1 MRSAS
6 PWSERFG
13 VAAIV
18 LLLVTVCLLPWLHG
32 GNIPL
37 ARLVLQV
44 GSAAAALLSLVS
56 SVLRR
61 EQSEFPRI
69 IFPLGVLFA
78 VAVIQLTPV
87 HAPMVSQ
94 MNHAV
99 LADLRPDFTQF
110 NQSEMTVR
118 TASPGDTRMVAAQL
132 VALMLLA
139 ITAFDQIRTQRTVI
153 WSLATF
159 TANASL
165 LSLLALVQSL
175 QADLFLIRDEWWT
188 GMGMPFGTFVNPNNA
203 AGWFALGL
211 ASGIGLLV
219 LQLDT
224 PAGSGGYSRH
234 DNNTIQLIS
243 RIIRYIA
250 ALNSRQ
256 VLVWFSIAL
265 IVCAIAAT
273 RSRGGMMAAV
283 IALGAMILVCLQVR
297 RLAVITIVLLAS
309 CAAITSLMVYLNLH
323 QGAIQELQTLRDPA
337 GELAGRFQHWR
348 DSLRAVS
355 DFPVLGGGLGAY
367 RYVTLPFQTKDIGAW
382 SQNADNQYVEV
393 LVEAG
398 MIGCAAFVM
407 LGLPILLRAIRAV
420 RLFVVGAAGRS
431 AAAVALVLV
440 FATVSQATSAFVDF
454 GTALPASSSLFV
466 VLTSM
471 LAAIQ
476 EPALSASFRPSGRLV
491 AAGMRFVLIAA
502 AILFTRDLSAA
513 HECYVATIAGRKLDE
528 PPGSWEGI
536 REREMLLDT
545 ARIALTARSD
555 DARTL
560 ELVSRLLDDVTR
572 SQFLRGL
579 PGLHVP
585 ENFQNA
591 WPRTTCIAL
600 ARRMNS
606 LSDDPVSQQHLR
618 KVFLNHLDRS
628 GIAEHADDVLL
639 RMPLP
644 APVVR
649 RTAKWLVASRPRSQS
664 DEYRSRARFMEPA
677 NGQLGFELGEIA
689 FLNGHPSQPEDIWK
703 YALKSDESLRYL
715 ILDVY
720 ATADRMAEGF
730 ETFGPTIY
738 AHAVKALMQS
748 RRPELTDRL
757 RSTAASLWVEPESTP
772 STQLQ
777 QVRDYHLRHLG
788 DLQARI
794 EWLERCVSW
803 QPDTLRYHQELA
815 IAYSN
820 TERWGDSE
828 DQWYEVLRLDAEN
841 QAATRGIAA
850 IREKRNHQE
859 K

>member
-61 EQSEFPRI
+61 EQAEFPRI

-99 LADLRPDFTQF
+99 LADLRPDFTQL

-165 LSLLALVQSL
+165 LSLLALVQLL
-175 QADLFLIRDEWWT
+175 QGDLFLIRDEWWT
-188 GMGMPFGTFVNPNNA
+188 GMGLPFGTFVNPNNA
-203 AGWFALGL
+203 AGWLALGL

-219 LQLDT
+219 MQLET
-224 PAGSGGYSRH
+224 PADSGRYTRH
-234 DNNTIQLIS
+234 DNNSIELFFRIS
-243 RIIRYIA
+243 RYFA

-256 VLVWFSIAL
+256 VLVWFSVAVIA
-265 IVCAIAAT
+265 CAIAAT

-283 IALGAMILVCLQVR
+283 IALGAMILVRSQVR
-297 RLAVITIVLLAS
+297 RLTVITIVVLICSALVS
-309 CAAITSLMVYLNLH
+309 GLMVFLNLH

-348 DSLRAVS
+348 DSLQAVL
-355 DFPVLGGGLGAY
+355 DFPVLGTGLGAY
-367 RYVTLPFQTKDIGAW
+367 RYVTLPYQTTDMNVW
-382 SQNADNQYVEV
+382 FQNADNQYVEV

-407 LGLPILLRAIRAV
+407 LGLPILIRAIRTV

-440 FATVSQATSAFVDF
+440 FATVSQATLAFVDF

-476 EPALSASFRPSGRLV
+476 EPAFSARFRPSGRLV

-502 AILFTRDLSAA
+502 AILFARDLSAA
-513 HECYVATIAGRKLDE
+513 HNCYLATIAGRKIDK
-528 PPGSWEGI
+528 PPGSWEAI
-536 REREMLLDT
+536 QEREILLDK
-545 ARIALTARSD
+545 ARMALTTRAD

-560 ELVSRLLDDVTR
+560 ELVSRLLNDMTR

-591 WPRTTCIAL
+591 WPRTTCVAL
-600 ARRMNS
+600 ARRIDS
-606 LSDDPVSQQHLR
+606 LSDDPASQQQLR
-618 KVFLNHLDRS
+618 KVFLTLLDRS
-628 GIAEHADDVLL
+628 GIAEHADDVLI

-649 RTAKWLVASRPRSQS
+649 RTAKWLVASRPGRQS
-664 DEYRSRARFMEPA
+664 DEFQARARFIEPS

-689 FLNGHPSQPEDIWK
+689 FLNGDASQAENTWK
-703 YALKSDESLRYL
+703 DALKADESLRYQ
-715 ILDVY
+715 ILAVY
-720 ATADRMAEGF
+720 AMTDQIQAGLEI
-730 ETFGPTIY
+730 FGPRTY
-738 AHAVKALMQS
+738 AQAVKALVQS
-748 RRPELTDRL
+748 RRPELTDQL
-757 RSTAASLWVEPESTP
+757 RNDAASLWTEPESLPTEEY
-772 STQLQ
+772 QRL
-777 QVRDYHLRHLG
+777 RDDHLKHLG
-788 DLQARI
+788 DPDTRI
-794 EWLERCVSW
+794 AWLEQCVSW
-803 QPDTLRYHQELA
+803 QPDTVRYHQELA
-815 IAYSN
+815 IAYSRAK
-820 TERWGDSE
+820 RWVDSE
-828 DQWYEVLRLDAEN
+828 DQWYEVLRLDAAN
-841 QAATRGIAA
+841 RSATRGIAA
-850 IREKRNHQE
+850 IREKRNDQE
-859 K
+859 N